1 MDPEIL
7 SDEVQLNSDTLFL
20 DEWSEELKYH

>member
-7 SDEVQLNSDTLFL
+7 SDDVQLNSDTLFL